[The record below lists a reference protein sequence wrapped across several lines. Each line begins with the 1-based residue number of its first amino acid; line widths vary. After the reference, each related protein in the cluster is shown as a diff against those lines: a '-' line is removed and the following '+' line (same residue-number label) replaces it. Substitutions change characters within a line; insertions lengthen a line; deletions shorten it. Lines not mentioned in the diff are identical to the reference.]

1 MSRRS
6 IVAFL
11 VTVLMVAVVGVVPA
25 GAHVSWC
32 SSDPVVTLP
41 DGSVVNVVVEAPVE
55 LQDVMPT
62 VVEAPVENT
71 GSTVSVNLLA
81 PRGSV
86 LTAVL
91 AGDLDLD
98 VNFHAVQHANRMFLV
113 VAPHGNFPLRVT
125 VTRDGA
131 TVAYAEGES
140 GHALTMW
147 VNF

>member
-55 LQDVMPT
+55 
-62 VVEAPVENT
+62 
-71 GSTVSVNLLA
+71 
-81 PRGSV
+81 
-86 LTAVL
+86 
-91 AGDLDLD
+91 
-98 VNFHAVQHANRMFLV
+98 
-113 VAPHGNFPLRVT
+113 
-125 VTRDGA
+125 TRDDIAAGRQENSIDGGGFYHEQVRNWATACGVAVAGGGEHIGSGSGA
-131 TVAYAEGES
+131 ASLGAARAPE
-140 GHALTMW
+140 HAGRVLQPPCARPATPALLPYRRRDSRRSPPEAGP
-147 VNF
+147 

>member
-55 LQDVMPT
+55 Y
-62 VVEAPVENT
+62 T

-81 PRGSV
+81 PQVISIW
-86 LTAVL
+86 T
-91 AGDLDLD
+91 
-98 VNFHAVQHANRMFLV
+98 
-113 VAPHGNFPLRVT
+113 
-125 VTRDGA
+125 
-131 TVAYAEGES
+131 
-140 GHALTMW
+140 
-147 VNF
+147 

>member
-55 LQDVMPT
+55 Y
-62 VVEAPVENT
+62 T

-147 VNF
+147 MNF

>member
-32 SSDPVVTLP
+32 SSAPVVTLP

-55 LQDVMPT
+55 Y
-62 VVEAPVENT
+62 T

-81 PRGSV
+81 PQGSV

>member
-55 LQDVMPT
+55 
-62 VVEAPVENT
+62 NT

-81 PRGSV
+81 PQGSV

>member
-55 LQDVMPT
+55 Y
-62 VVEAPVENT
+62 T

-81 PRGSV
+81 PQGSV

>member
-55 LQDVMPT
+55 Y
-62 VVEAPVENT
+62 T
-71 GSTVSVNLLA
+71 G
-81 PRGSV
+81 
-86 LTAVL
+86 
-91 AGDLDLD
+91 
-98 VNFHAVQHANRMFLV
+98 
-113 VAPHGNFPLRVT
+113 
-125 VTRDGA
+125 
-131 TVAYAEGES
+131 
-140 GHALTMW
+140 
-147 VNF
+147 

>member
-32 SSDPVVTLP
+32 SSDPIVTLP
-41 DGSVVNVVVEAPVE
+41 DGSVVNVVAEAPVE
-55 LQDVMPT
+55 YI
-62 VVEAPVENT
+62 
-71 GSTVSVNLLA
+71 GSTVSINLLA
-81 PRGSV
+81 PRGSE

-98 VNFHAVQHANRMFLV
+98 VNFHAVQHTNGMFLV